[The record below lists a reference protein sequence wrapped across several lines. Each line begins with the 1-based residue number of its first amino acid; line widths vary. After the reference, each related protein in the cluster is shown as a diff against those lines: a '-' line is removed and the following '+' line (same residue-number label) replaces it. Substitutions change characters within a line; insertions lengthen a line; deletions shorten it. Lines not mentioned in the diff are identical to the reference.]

1 MSEQWDVMGFGALA
15 VDDLLYV
22 DHFPLAN
29 SKTHVRA
36 RQRQGGGLC
45 ATALVAA
52 ARLGA
57 KAAYTGVLGPDE
69 LSRFAVEE
77 LEGEGVDC
85 SAVLYRPEA
94 RPIHSVIIVDRS
106 TATRNVF
113 SYSLEMIP
121 RQPDEVDEALI
132 GRCRVLLV
140 DHKAVAGGVRG
151 AQLARKLGIPVV
163 GDIEDETVPGVQELM
178 ALTDHL
184 IVGHEFAGRVT
195 GETDCAAM
203 VRALAGGRAC
213 CVVTA
218 GERGCW
224 YKERGDEAVY
234 HYPAMP
240 VKAVDTTG
248 CGDVFHG
255 AYAAA
260 LAMGGGV
267 RRAIAVATATAGI
280 KTTRPGGRSGIP
292 DWATVE
298 RFLREHAPD

>member
-22 DHFPLAN
+22 DHYPPAN

-57 KAAYTGVLGPDE
+57 RAAYTGVLGPDE

-85 SAVLYRPEA
+85 SAVLYRPDA

-113 SYSLEMIP
+113 SYSAEMIP
-121 RQPDEVDEALI
+121 RQSDEVDEALI

-151 AQLARKLGIPVV
+151 AQLARALGIPVV

-178 ALTDHL
+178 ALVDHL

-195 GETDCAAM
+195 GESDYAAM
-203 VRALAGGRAC
+203 VRALSAGRAC

-224 YKERGDEAVY
+224 YMERGGKVY
-234 HYPAMP
+234 HYPALP
-240 VKAVDTTG
+240 VQAVDTTG

-260 LAMGGGV
+260 LAASGSV
-267 RRAIAVATATAGI
+267 RRAIAVATTTAGL

-292 DWATVE
+292 NWATVA
-298 RFLREHAPD
+298 RFLGEHAPE

>member
-1 MSEQWDVMGFGALA
+1 MSKQWDVMGFGALA

-22 DHFPLAN
+22 DSYPPAN
-29 SKTHVRA
+29 SKTHVHA

-52 ARLGA
+52 ARLGVR
-57 KAAYTGVLGPDE
+57 AAYTGVLGPDE
-69 LSRFAVEE
+69 LSHFAVEE

-85 SAVLYRPEA
+85 SAVLYQREA

-113 SYSLEMIP
+113 SYSSEMVP
-121 RQPDEVDEALI
+121 RQPDQVDEALV

-140 DHKAVAGGVRG
+140 DHKAVDGGVRG
-151 AQLARKLGIPVV
+151 AQLARRLGIPVV
-163 GDIEDETVPGVQELM
+163 GDIEDEAVPGVQELM
-178 ALTDHL
+178 ALVDHL

-195 GETDCAAM
+195 GETECAAM
-203 VRALAGGRAC
+203 VRALSEGRAC

-224 YKERGDEAVY
+224 YSERGGEVH
-234 HYPAMP
+234 HYPALP
-240 VKAVDTTG
+240 VQAVDTTG

-260 LAMGGGV
+260 LAVGRGV
-267 RRAIAVATATAGI
+267 PRAIAVATATAGL

-292 DWATVE
+292 DWETVE
-298 RFLREHAPD
+298 RFLQAHAPE